1 MTHSRIDVEA
11 IVAEIMQSPKYKDR
25 PIAHETVRDLVLMEL
40 GHYKKEKDLVKA
52 VRKKLHRIV
61 AAYLG
66 DPDYAAATL
75 ELSQAAQSGSAD
87 QLRAVCTRLL
97 EMHLSTRERLP
108 LYDQFYA
115 GIFAVTGRPS
125 SIMDVACGLN
135 PLSFLWMDLPATT
148 RYYAYD
154 INQQRVDL
162 LNHAF
167 SLQGLAPLARVQDV
181 LVEPPREQAEVA
193 FLFKE
198 VHRLE
203 ARQRGSSLRLLEA
216 LPARWLAVS
225 LPTQS
230 SGGHH
235 DLRDRHRQLM
245 AGIIADKPWTIT
257 ELEFASE
264 LVFCLHK
271 QSDSASAGPGE
282 VLI

>member
-1 MTHSRIDVEA
+1 MPQSRLDVEA
-11 IVAEIMQSPKYKDR
+11 IVSEIMQSPKYKDR
-25 PIAHETVRDLVLMEL
+25 PIARETVRDLVVMEL

-75 ELSQAAQSGSAD
+75 ELSRAADSGSAD
-87 QLRAVCTRLL
+87 QLREACARLL
-97 EMHLSTRERLP
+97 EVHLSTRERLP
-108 LYDQFYA
+108 IYDQFYA
-115 GIFAVTGRPS
+115 GIFEVTGRPS
-125 SIMDVACGLN
+125 SLMDVACGLN
-135 PLSFLWMDLPATT
+135 PLSFPWMRLPATT

-167 SLQGLAPLARVQDV
+167 VLQGLAPLARVQDV
-181 LVEPPREQAEVA
+181 LVEPPCEQADVA

-216 LPARWLAVS
+216 LPVRWIAVS
-225 LPTQS
+225 LPAQS

-245 AGIIADKPWTIT
+245 AGIVAGQPWAST
-257 ELEFASE
+257 ELEFESE
-264 LVFCLHK
+264 LVFCIDKL
-271 QSDSASAGPGE
+271 SDGLPAA
-282 VLI
+282 

>member
-1 MTHSRIDVEA
+1 MNHSRIDVEA

-75 ELSQAAQSGSAD
+75 ELSRAAHSGSAD
-87 QLRAVCTRLL
+87 LFREVCTRLL

-135 PLSFLWMDLPATT
+135 PLSFAWMDLPATT

-154 INQQRVDL
+154 INRQRVEL

-181 LVEPPREQAEVA
+181 LVEPPREQADVA

-245 AGIIADKPWTIT
+245 AGIIAGKPWTIT

-271 QSDSASAGPGE
+271 QSDSVSAGPGE